1 MNKSFAVQ
9 ANQCAHRAGGAM
21 TLWRAWQGAGIVEA
35 VV

>member
-9 ANQCAHRAGGAM
+9 TSQRAHCAGGAIS
-21 TLWRAWQGAGIVEA
+21 LWRACLGAGIVEA